1 MANSAAKF
9 MCMFLILSMSSQSL
23 ATEYLVGGSS
33 GWSSPSV
40 LIPWLSGKVF
50 HLATFNCRIIVF
62 KYLPALH
69 TVAIV
74 DLNSYNSCHLNVI
87 IDLYASLTGETRITL
102 TKTGLLHIT
111 SNIGLDCLLGLKIAI
126 DVQV

>member
-9 MCMFLILSMSSQSL
+9 MCMFLILSMTSQSL

-33 GWSSPSV
+33 GWGSPSV

-50 HLATFNCRIIVF
+50 HVGDVLVF

-87 IDLYASLTGETRITL
+87 IDLYVSLTGETKYTL
-102 TKTGLLHIT
+102 TQPGLLYIT
-111 SNIGLDCLLGLKIAI
+111 SSIGLDCLLGLKIAI